1 MNQVIEGII
10 QKDKMLAEEKYNK
23 KVNYNLKHL
32 KDDEDED
39 PDKSTLYKCDVDG
52 LTIYLAQDGLCGL
65 KELKVHSE
73 NIESDYKLIREGMF
87 DCLVWPAY
95 AMSINQMRY
104 AKYRD
109 RLDLTLI
116 DIQRFYIFVKPDTEL
131 TLEITANIFKE
142 CELGRS
148 YVFPHTFYW
157 LRSFKNFND
166 FIKDRNLGAFVD
178 KDENDQFI
186 AKEWINTESSEKG
199 YFKELLRRVENYKT
213 HKFNFIE
220 V

>member
-1 MNQVIEGII
+1 LNKVIECII
-10 QKDKMLAEEKYNK
+10 QKDKILAEEKYNK
-23 KVNYNLKHL
+23 KVNNNLKHL
-32 KDDEDED
+32 MDKEYKD
-39 PDKSTLYKCDVDG
+39 PDISTLYKCEVDG

-65 KELKVHSE
+65 KEIKEHSG
-73 NIESDYKLIREGMF
+73 NIELDYKLIREGMF

-104 AKYRD
+104 AKYKD

-116 DIQRFYIFVKPDTEL
+116 DIQKFYAFVKPDTEL
-131 TLEITANIFKE
+131 TLEITAKIFNE

-166 FIKDRNLGAFVD
+166 FIKDRKLGAFVF
-178 KDENDQFI
+178 KDENDRFI
-186 AKEWINTESSEKG
+186 AKKWINTENSDKD
-199 YFKELLRRVENYKT
+199 YFNELLRRVENYR
-213 HKFNFIE
+213 NQ
-220 V
+220 